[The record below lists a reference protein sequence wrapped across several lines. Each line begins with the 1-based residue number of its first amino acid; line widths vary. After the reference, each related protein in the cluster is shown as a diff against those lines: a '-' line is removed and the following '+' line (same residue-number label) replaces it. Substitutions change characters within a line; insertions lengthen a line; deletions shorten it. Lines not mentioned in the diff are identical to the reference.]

1 MLYFLVLSTAPLII
15 LLNYGYGSGS
25 RLCNDFVQISVTFLA
40 CIFVVLNLPFV
51 LTNYKV
57 RIVLTRAIP
66 SHTLTLQPD
75 TSQQPTPT
83 VTAKVD
89 EANDIN
95 PNFINYNPSYD
106 YKNVDKT
113 VTCGHCGDD
122 PEPITMVGGDKFQ
135 WPATGHIIQPF
146 SEKTA
151 GIDIAL
157 KEATPIQA
165 AEGGEVVYAGEELAG
180 YGKMVLI
187 RHQNGWVSA
196 YANNS
201 ELMVKKS
208 DRVKRGQTISMSG
221 KSGNCSQP
229 QLHFELRK
237 GSIPINPVTH
247 LL

>member
-1 MLYFLVLSTAPLII
+1 MLYFLVLSTALLII
-15 LLNYGYGSGS
+15 LLNHGYGSGS
-25 RLCNDFVQISVTFLA
+25 RLCNDFVQVTVTFLA
-40 CIFVVLNLPFV
+40 CIFFVLNLPFI
-51 LTNYKV
+51 LANQKV
-57 RIVLTRAIP
+57 RIVPTRAV
-66 SHTLTLQPD
+66 HLD
-75 TSQQPTPT
+75 TVASEPAPFQQPESAIVARNAEVSEKKPDS
-83 VTAKVD
+83 V
-89 EANDIN
+89 
-95 PNFINYNPSYD
+95 NYNPQYD
-106 YKNVDKT
+106 YKNVDKI

-146 SEKTA
+146 TEKTA

-165 AEGGEVVYAGEELAG
+165 AEGGEVAYAGEELAG

-187 RHQNGWVSA
+187 RHPNGWVSA

-208 DRVKRGQTISMSG
+208 DRVKRGQTIAMSG
-221 KSGNCSQP
+221 KSGYCSQP

-237 GSIPINPVTH
+237 GVIPVNPLAH